1 MGIILVVNAWMVP
14 FIKTFGVDKG
24 KGLSHFSV
32 SIDSPHA
39 LYELVKEY
47 FKIPMPDS
55 RGYSTGTVDEDDKDV
70 EEVDDDG
77 SSVDNGVCNTNGVV
91 ENHFQKNKRSEV
103 DTYLNAI
110 GKNDVEEDTV
120 NENRQESSKS
130 VNSDT
135 SIVNDVDGSIT
146 YDQ

>member
-1 MGIILVVNAWMVP
+1 M
-14 FIKTFGVDKG
+14 
-24 KGLSHFSV
+24 
-32 SIDSPHA
+32 
-39 LYELVKEY
+39 
-47 FKIPMPDS
+47 
-55 RGYSTGTVDEDDKDV
+55 
-70 EEVDDDG
+70 
-77 SSVDNGVCNTNGVV
+77 
-91 ENHFQKNKRSEV
+91 

-110 GKNDVEEDTV
+110 DKNDVEEDTV